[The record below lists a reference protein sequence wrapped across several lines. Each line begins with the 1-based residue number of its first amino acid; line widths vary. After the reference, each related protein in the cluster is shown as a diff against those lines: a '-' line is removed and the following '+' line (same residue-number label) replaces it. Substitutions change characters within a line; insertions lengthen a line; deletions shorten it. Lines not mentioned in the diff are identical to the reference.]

1 MIKKHF
7 ASVCMT
13 IVAMLTFCACCVAA
27 CNADSITSKLDKEIM
42 DMEEVINQKEAELD
56 SLDNIMPLSD
66 TVGET
71 DTYCD
76 MLDARDAFNY
86 SRTIEKKREHYRD
99 YIWLQSLVVETA
111 KEWMKENGTED
122 RHALQIQIQKAL
134 KDKTQDN

>member
-7 ASVCMT
+7 ASVCLA
-13 IVAMLTFCACCVAA
+13 IVAMLTFTACCVAA
-27 CNADSITSKLDKEIM
+27 CNADSITSKLDKEVA
-42 DMEEVINQKEAELD
+42 DMENVIAQKEAELD

-86 SRTIEKKREHYRD
+86 SRSIQKKREY
-99 YIWLQSLVVETA
+99 YENYLWLQSLVVATA
-111 KEWMKENGTED
+111 KEWMEENGTED
-122 RHALQIQIQKAL
+122 RHALQVQFGKAL
-134 KDKTQDN
+134 KDKPQDN

>member
-1 MIKKHF
+1 MKNHF
-7 ASVCMT
+7 ASVCMA
-13 IVAMLTFCACCVAA
+13 IVAMLTFTACCVAA
-27 CNADSITSKLDKEIM
+27 CNADSITAKLDKEVM
-42 DMEEVINQKEAELD
+42 DMENVIAQKEAELD

-86 SRTIEKKREHYRD
+86 SRSIEKKREY
-99 YIWLQSLVVETA
+99 YENYLWLQSLVVATA

-122 RHALQIQIQKAL
+122 RHALQIEIKKAL
-134 KDKTQDN
+134 KDKPKDE

>member
-13 IVAMLTFCACCVAA
+13 IVVVLTFCACGIAA
-27 CNADSITSKLDKEIM
+27 CNADSITAKLDKEVM

-76 MLDARDAFNY
+76 MLEARDAFNY
-86 SRTIEKKREHYRD
+86 SRSIEKKREHYRD

-122 RHALQIQIQKAL
+122 RHALQIQFKNAL
-134 KDKTQDN
+134 KDKPQDN

>member
-1 MIKKHF
+1 MKKHF
-7 ASVCMT
+7 ASVCMA
-13 IVAMLTFCACCVAA
+13 IVVMLTFTACCVAA

-76 MLDARDAFNY
+76 MMEARDAFNY
-86 SRTIEKKREHYRD
+86 SRSIEKKREHYRD
-99 YIWLQSLVVETA
+99 YLWLQHLVVETA
-111 KEWMKENGTED
+111 KEWMEENGTED
-122 RHALQIQIQKAL
+122 RHALQIQFKNAL
-134 KDKTQDN
+134 KDKPEDE

>member
-7 ASVCMT
+7 ASVCMA
-13 IVAMLTFCACCVAA
+13 IVAILTFCACGIAA
-27 CNADSITSKLDKEIM
+27 CNADSITSKLDREIM

-86 SRTIEKKREHYRD
+86 SRSIEKKREY
-99 YIWLQSLVVETA
+99 YENYLWLQSLVVATA

-122 RHALQIQIQKAL
+122 RHALQVQFSKAL
-134 KDKTQDN
+134 KDKPQDN

>member
-1 MIKKHF
+1 MIKRHF
-7 ASVCMT
+7 ASVCMA
-13 IVAMLTFCACCVAA
+13 IVAILTFCACGIAA

-42 DMEEVINQKEAELD
+42 DMESVIAQKEAELD

-76 MLDARDAFNY
+76 MLDAKEAFNY
-86 SRTIEKKREHYRD
+86 SRTIQKKREHYRD
-99 YIWLQSLVVETA
+99 YIWLQSLVVATA

-122 RHALQIQIQKAL
+122 RHALQVQFSKAL

>member
-13 IVAMLTFCACCVAA
+13 MVIILTLCACGISA
-27 CNADSITSKLDKEIM
+27 CNADSITSKLDKEII
-42 DMEEVINQKEAELD
+42 DMENVIAQKEAELD

-76 MLDARDAFNY
+76 MLEARDAFNY
-86 SRTIEKKREHYRD
+86 SRSIEKKREHYRD

-122 RHALQIQIQKAL
+122 RHALQN
-134 KDKTQDN
+134 KTQDN

>member
-7 ASVCMT
+7 ASVCLA
-13 IVAMLTFCACCVAA
+13 IVAMLTFTACCVAA
-27 CNADSITSKLDKEIM
+27 CNADSITSKLDKEVA
-42 DMEEVINQKEAELD
+42 DMENVIAQKEGELD

-86 SRTIEKKREHYRD
+86 SRSIQKKREY
-99 YIWLQSLVVETA
+99 YENYLWLQSLVVATA
-111 KEWMKENGTED
+111 KEWMEENGTED
-122 RHALQIQIQKAL
+122 RHALQVQFGKAL
-134 KDKTQDN
+134 KDKPQDN

>member
-7 ASVCMT
+7 ASVCMA
-13 IVAMLTFCACCVAA
+13 IVAILTFCACGIAA
-27 CNADSITSKLDKEIM
+27 CNADSITAKLDKEVM

-76 MLDARDAFNY
+76 MLEARDAFNY
-86 SRTIEKKREHYRD
+86 SRSIEKKREHYRD
-99 YIWLQSLVVETA
+99 YIWLQSLVVATA

-122 RHALQIQIQKAL
+122 RHALQVQFSKAL
-134 KDKTQDN
+134 KDKPQDN